1 MPAPN
6 AVFNLDRVGGREMR
20 TLRFRFFP
28 NGTSTTAMTKAAGTL
43 YDYGGAITDVTRSG
57 TAGAFTVNTTLMGY
71 RVVGG
76 KVSIQLAAANTD
88 LHGQL
93 GSISNEGSVTAPI
106 SFTVRL
112 LAGAT
117 ATDMSSNTNNS
128 VLVELNV
135 EEYNP
140 VA

>member
-6 AVFNLDRVGGREMR
+6 GVFNLDRVGGREMR

-28 NGTSTTAMTKAAGTL
+28 NGTSTTPMTKAAGTL
-43 YDYGGAITDVTRSG
+43 YDYGGCITDVTRTG
-57 TAGAFTVNTTLMGY
+57 TAGTYLVTTTLKGF

-76 KVSIQLAAANTD
+76 KPNVQHVTAAD
-88 LHGQL
+88 LQGQF
-93 GSISNEGSVTAPI
+93 GTISNEGSVSSPLT
-106 SFTVRL
+106 FTVRV

-117 ATDMSSNTNNS
+117 PTDITANANSS

-140 VA
+140 FA